1 MSVEVGQVIEG
12 KYRIVRLIG
21 EGGMGAVYEGE
32 NVRIHRRVAIK
43 VLHAAFT
50 NNTDVVQRF
59 EREAQAA
66 GRIGNDHILEV
77 LDLGT
82 LQDGSCF
89 MVMEFLDGDPLNKR
103 IQGRGRLTPRELAPL
118 GKQVLEGLG
127 AAHGA
132 GIIHRDLKP
141 DNIFILKEKAGKADY
156 VKIIDFGISKFQPLA
171 GDGMK
176 MTRTGAVMGTPYY
189 MSPEQASGSREADA
203 RSDLYAIGVIFYE
216 AVTGHVPF
224 DAPTFNQLLFKI
236 VLSEPPPPRSIVPD
250 LDPAFESI
258 ILKAM
263 ARDVSSA
270 FRRPRSS
277 RARSRPGNR
286 PESACRSRR
295 RGEPSMGSR
304 GLASSMASSPELR
317 ASSLGTGSNPGVR
330 AGTGA
335 GQLVGV
341 ATGRRSSRSGSRW
354 CDGHARELGDVAA
367 GRRHGRRRRAV
378 RRGTR
383 KKERAADAARRCRDA
398 GRAGGG
404 GRDRDCAKAGGD
416 EQTPP
421 VDPAAS
427 SVLVP
432 TSETTEPSDRG
443 DDHSTAPNGRTSCE
457 QCREAA
463 ALRRRSGRQAG
474 GEREYQAFAALAARA
489 ARQAS
494 PHEARKE
501 AARRLRLLSRGAS
514 GPSDVRGQGPEPGRS
529 AAPIYSVLASLEPL

>member
-43 VLHAAFT
+43 VLLPAFT

-82 LQDGSCF
+82 LPDGSCF
-89 MVMEFLDGDPLNKR
+89 MVMEFLDGEPFNKR

-118 GKQVLEGLG
+118 GKQILKGLG
-127 AAHGA
+127 AAHSA
-132 GIIHRDLKP
+132 GIVHRDLKP
-141 DNIFILKEKAGKADY
+141 ENIFILKEKAGKQDY
-156 VKIIDFGISKFQPLA
+156 IKIIDFGISKFQPLS

-203 RSDLYAIGVIFYE
+203 RSDIYAIGVIFYE

-236 VLSEPPPPRSIVPD
+236 VLSEPPPPRSSVPD

-263 ARDVSSA
+263 ARDVTVRFQSTEEFTHAIEAWEQTGAGVSIPPPGA
-270 FRRPRSS
+270 IDGLVPGT
-277 RARSRPGNR
+277 RA
-286 PESACRSRR
+286 
-295 RGEPSMGSR
+295 
-304 GLASSMASSPELR
+304 SMASSPEFR
-317 ASSLGTGSNPGVR
+317 ASSLGTGSNPGV
-330 AGTGA
+330 GTGTGPGHWSASQPGAPAAAAPGAMGQATPGNWATSQPDVGLSGA
-335 GQLVGV
+335 GAPYAGVPKKSGLPMLLAAAATLVALVVVVGIV
-341 ATGRRSSRSGSRW
+341 I
-354 CDGHARELGDVAA
+354 AA
-367 GRRHGRRRRAV
+367 
-378 RRGTR
+378 
-383 KKERAADAARRCRDA
+383 KS
-398 GRAGGG
+398 
-404 GRDRDCAKAGGD
+404 GGD
-416 EQTPP
+416 DDATPA

-427 SVLVP
+427 SVAIP
-432 TSETTEPSDRG
+432 TSESPPDPATATTSIPAPPIVEPLASSASKPATPDPVAAKPPVAKPKP
-443 DDHSTAPNGRTSCE
+443 AP
-457 QCREAA
+457 
-463 ALRRRSGRQAG
+463 AG
-474 GEREYQAFAALAARA
+474 GRLPAAKPPA
-489 ARQAS
+489 
-494 PHEARKE
+494 K
-501 AARRLRLLSRGAS
+501 RGKKPQDDF
-514 GPSDVRGQGPEPGRS
+514 G
-529 AAPIYSVLASLEPL
+529 Y